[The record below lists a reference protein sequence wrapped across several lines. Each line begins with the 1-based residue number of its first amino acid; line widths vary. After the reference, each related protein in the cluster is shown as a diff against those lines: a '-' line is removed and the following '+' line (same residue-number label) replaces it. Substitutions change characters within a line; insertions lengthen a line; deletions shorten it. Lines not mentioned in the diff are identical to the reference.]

1 MHDYSTTGRP
11 RRFSHGYTVDGPTNN
26 GLFQGAQQNGP
37 RTVRSNGN
45 GIRRK
50 FRSNHRTTSQQPE
63 PSLRQ
68 DTVHRPTFR
77 WTKGRISITDH
88 DQTTMNRQRQ
98 TFTICDRRGAT
109 LSIHICSSKEDAQA
123 HAQNRYPRRQ
133 TFVRPEGSKWI

>member
-1 MHDYSTTGRP
+1 MHDNTHARGP
-11 RRFSHGYTVDGPTNN
+11 RRFSHGYPVNGPTDN
-26 GLFQGAQQNGP
+26 GLFQGAQRNNP
-37 RTVRSNGN
+37 RTVRINGTDIC
-45 GIRRK
+45 GK
-50 FRSNHRTTSQQPE
+50 FGSNHRTTSQQPE

-98 TFTICDRRGAT
+98 TFTIYDRRGAT

-133 TFVRPEGSKWI
+133 TFVRSEGSKWI